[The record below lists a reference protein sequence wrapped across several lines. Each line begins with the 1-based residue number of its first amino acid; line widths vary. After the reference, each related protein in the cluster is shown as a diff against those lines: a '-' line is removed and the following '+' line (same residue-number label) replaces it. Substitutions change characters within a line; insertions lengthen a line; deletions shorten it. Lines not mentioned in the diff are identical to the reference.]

1 MRLLLSPTS
10 PFARKVH
17 AVLLEKGLPFET
29 VYLTPADATVSAAN
43 PLGKIPA
50 LLRDDDSALYD
61 SALYDSAV
69 IVQYLEAIAPTPAV
83 FPADPL
89 ARIEVLRWEALCD
102 GVCDATVLRM
112 VEGRRVSEKQ
122 EPKWIA
128 HQEGKMRAG
137 LVAIEAELGGRTYA
151 VGGAFSLADIAIV
164 MTVGYITLRA
174 PELLAPHD
182 ALVRWAATHAERPSL
197 AMTAPPAA

>member
-164 MTVGYITLRA
+164 MTVGYVTLRA

-182 ALVRWAATHAERPSL
+182 ALVRWATTHAERPSL

>member
-17 AVLLEKGLPFET
+17 AVLLEKGLPFEA
-29 VYLTPADATVSAAN
+29 VYLTPADAAVSAAN
-43 PLGKIPA
+43 PLGKVPA
-50 LLRDDDSALYD
+50 LLRDDG

-69 IVQYLEAIAPTPAV
+69 IVQYLEAIAPTPSV

-112 VEGRRVSEKQ
+112 IEGRRVPEKQ

-128 HQEGKMRAG
+128 HQEGKMRVG
-137 LVAIEAELGGRTYA
+137 LAAIEADLAGRPYA

-164 MTVGYITLRA
+164 MTVGYIALRA
-174 PELLAPHD
+174 PALLAPHD
-182 ALVRWAATHAERPSL
+182 GLVRWAATHGERTSL
-197 AMTAPPAA
+197 ATTAPPPA